1 MEVARGGPFAAAGSY
16 RVTATLYTAA
26 APVPAPTGDADTGDA
41 GVTSASTA
49 AVPHAG
55 AAAPGAPITGETVAW
70 HAGLTLAGAHVD
82 ECSQVVLEVYRQK
95 QSLLGAHAARRR
107 HAFTCMSICMGSQ
120 RRRVPIALP
129 HA

>member
-1 MEVARGGPFAAAGSY
+1 MSVEVVRGGPFAAAGTY

-26 APVPAPTGDADTGDA
+26 AAVPAPVDGRGGDSSA
-41 GVTSASTA
+41 GVASGVTTSSTA

-55 AAAPGAPITGETVAW
+55 AAAPGSGVAGSSVSW

-95 QSLLGAHAARRR
+95 RSVLGACGSRR
-107 HAFTCMSICMGSQ
+107 T
-120 RRRVPIALP
+120 
-129 HA
+129 